1 MFDSPTVSIG
11 TDIVD
16 VSRIKRVVSRFG
28 EAFLNKIFTSTEIEY
43 CIHSAHRYQSLAAR
57 FAAKEAFAKAVGSG
71 IGAMLVWHDVE
82 VKNVFNGQPRLEL
95 SERARLLMR
104 RLGFCTAK
112 ISLSHTKTL
121 AQAVVILIS

>member
-71 IGAMLVWHDVE
+71 IGAMLAWHDVE
-82 VKNVFNGQPRLEL
+82 VKNVFNGQPQLEL
-95 SERARLLMR
+95 SERARLLMK